1 MNVIESA
8 YTFGRTDRILLADL
22 PASVALGQQTPQPAS
37 ALAAPLP
44 LSFAA
49 GERDL
54 IARALAS
61 TGGNKLQA
69 AKLLGISRKKLY
81 AKIAKYG
88 LDSPSGENV

>member
-8 YTFGRTDRILLADL
+8 YTFSRSDRITLADL
-22 PASVALGQQTPQPAS
+22 PATLG
-37 ALAAPLP
+37 LAATAQRAHASPPISSL

-49 GERDL
+49 TERDL

-61 TGGNKLQA
+61 TSGNKLQA

-81 AKIAKYG
+81 AKIAKYHLLG
-88 LDSPSGENV
+88 AE